1 MYYLLTRV
9 SGVMRANFHLARLY
23 RSFQSVVLWLSYL
36 RSLFRSNSQESRS
49 HSMNRRQNTKQKA
62 REYPSNQH
70 EIKTFEAIATAFLIL
85 DSLALKTLQYEGDTE
100 DAEKFEKL
108 TKDYVD
114 RIENDPLRNLRFTLR
129 VSRFVS
135 DLKLSDLLDLISRPV
150 RTTYYWDA
158 IYLRV
163 NACYEAKDEEDSR
176 YFTDDPPSD
185 EEYAKKE
192 LRAIVEEVQKLDRHV
207 RDADDK
213 RYAGEKILQLKAMLG
228 KLDGALAIACEYL
241 GDEHKPLAN
250 WDTTDQ
256 Q

>member
-1 MYYLLTRV
+1 
-9 SGVMRANFHLARLY
+9 
-23 RSFQSVVLWLSYL
+23 
-36 RSLFRSNSQESRS
+36 
-49 HSMNRRQNTKQKA
+49 MNRRQNTKQKA

-85 DSLALKTLQYEGDTE
+85 DSLALKTLQYKGDTE

-163 NACYEAKDEEDSR
+163 NACYEAKDEEDSG

-228 KLDGALAIACEYL
+228 
-241 GDEHKPLAN
+241 PLSLSQNASTKN
-250 WDTTDQ
+250 RTG
-256 Q
+256 

>member
-1 MYYLLTRV
+1 
-9 SGVMRANFHLARLY
+9 
-23 RSFQSVVLWLSYL
+23 
-36 RSLFRSNSQESRS
+36 
-49 HSMNRRQNTKQKA
+49 MNRRQNTKQKA
-62 REYPSNQH
+62 REYPSNQD
-70 EIKTFEAIATAFLIL
+70 EIQTLQAIAKSLLIL
-85 DSLALKTLQYEGDTE
+85 DSLALKTLKYKGDAE

-129 VSRFVS
+129 VSRFVR
-135 DLKLSDLLDLISRPV
+135 DLRLSDLLDLISRPV
-150 RTTYYWDA
+150 RTTYYWDT

-163 NACYEAKDEEDSR
+163 NACYEAKDEEDSG
-176 YFTDDPPSD
+176 YFTDDPPQM
-185 EEYAKKE
+185 
-192 LRAIVEEVQKLDRHV
+192 RRMEEVQKLDWHV

-213 RYAGEKILQLKAMLG
+213 SYAGEKILQLKAMLG

>member
-1 MYYLLTRV
+1 
-9 SGVMRANFHLARLY
+9 
-23 RSFQSVVLWLSYL
+23 
-36 RSLFRSNSQESRS
+36 
-49 HSMNRRQNTKQKA
+49 MNRRQNTKQKA

-85 DSLALKTLQYEGDTE
+85 DSLALKTLKYKGDAE

-163 NACYEAKDEEDSR
+163 NACYEAKDEEDSG

-228 KLDGALAIACEYL
+228 
-241 GDEHKPLAN
+241 PLSLSQNASTKN
-250 WDTTDQ
+250 RTG
-256 Q
+256 